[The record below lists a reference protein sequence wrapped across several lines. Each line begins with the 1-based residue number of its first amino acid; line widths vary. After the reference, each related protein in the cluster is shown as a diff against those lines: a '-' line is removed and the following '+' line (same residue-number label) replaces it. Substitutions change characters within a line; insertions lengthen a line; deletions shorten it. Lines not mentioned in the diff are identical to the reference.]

1 MTETANKILVGSGAA
16 AELFS
21 VSRPTFLKW
30 SKQPG
35 FPRPIRM
42 GGAVRY
48 SVSALERWAEEQTKR
63 GGDLS

>member
-21 VSRPTFLKW
+21 ISRPTFLKW

-35 FPRPIRM
+35 FPRPIRS
-42 GGAVRY
+42 GGTVRY
-48 SVSALERWAEEQTKR
+48 LVSELERWAKEQTER
-63 GGDLS
+63 GGDLN